1 MQPLAMLT
9 VPPEGV
15 NLNTW
20 PSLPNEG
27 KTFTGLKH
35 QLPMQVHIPTLEW
48 WGTAEKY
55 DCPHSHSKVSQVTKH
70 ALDNYRPEV
79 LVRFEHIFDKHDK
92 VGDLASPVSFELTK
106 DLFNGFSIDSAQE
119 MLLGGDRSKDEQ
131 VNSLPICCNN
141 VITQQIVISLQATRI
156 ADGVNVVLQPFE
168 IKTYKLSISYQ

>member
-1 MQPLAMLT
+1 MR
-9 VPPEGV
+9 
-15 NLNTW
+15 LN
-20 PSLPNEG
+20 
-27 KTFTGLKH
+27 
-35 QLPMQVHIPTLEW
+35 
-48 WGTAEKY
+48 
-55 DCPHSHSKVSQVTKH
+55 
-70 ALDNYRPEV
+70 NYRPEV

-131 VNSLPICCNN
+131 VNSLPIYCNN